1 MRYHSDLDQWIVA
14 YIQDKL
20 GAEEKKKLE
29 AWLEDSPLN
38 KELFQKLCD
47 KQVWQDG
54 VSRIQRYDA
63 EKAWQLVVAKRQQ
76 QRQQRRRILR
86 MRWVSSAAAIA
97 CVIGAGLLSWWKIPV
112 EHETPVV
119 TAIKGVRLN
128 VATGESFQLDSAQHI
143 VTEGLEMKNDGRQLV
158 VKPGAKQPEDQK
170 LEWNTIEVPR
180 GADYSLLLS
189 DGTEIF
195 LNTETRLRFPD
206 RFHQEGKREVWLEG
220 EAYFKVSSDSLRPF
234 IVHSSGTSVRVLG
247 TVFNVMS
254 YDDMPQLQVT
264 LVSGKVEVSGEENGE
279 QVMLLPGTQAV
290 YDKRQG
296 VLKKRDVDVSY
307 YTAWQQ
313 GIFAFRETSLGD
325 VMETL
330 ARWYDFEPF
339 FQNAEIRDY
348 TYTGKVKRHASLKE
362 VLEHFARTGELDFE
376 MNGKT
381 VMIRKKS

>member
-47 KQVWQDG
+47 KPVWQDG

-97 CVIGAGLLSWWKIPV
+97 CVIGAGLLSWWKTPV

-195 LNTETRLRFPD
+195 LNAETRLRFPD
-206 RFHQEGKREVWLEG
+206 RFRPEGKREVWLEG
-220 EAYFKVSSDSLRPF
+220 EAYFKVSSDSLHPF
-234 IVHSSGTSVRVLG
+234 VVHSSGTNVKVLG

-264 LVSGKVEVSGEENGE
+264 LVSGEVEVSENCNGE
-279 QVMLLPGTQAV
+279 QVLLSPGTQAV
-290 YDKRQG
+290 YERKQG
-296 VLKKRDVDVSY
+296 ILARRVVDVSY
-307 YTAWQQ
+307 YTAWHE
-313 GIFAFRETSLGD
+313 GLFAFRETSLED

-339 FQNAEIRDY
+339 FQTDDLRDY
-348 TYTGKVKRHASLKE
+348 LYTGKIKRHSSLKE
-362 VLEHFARTGELDFE
+362 VLDHFTRTGELEFE
-376 MNGKT
+376 LGNKT
-381 VMIRKKS
+381 VIIKKKG